1 MLRKMYLVS
10 SDYLNNNND
19 KQPLPREAKMR
30 RKLPLPKKR
39 NNKKLV
45 KKKKPQHLYNE
56 WVKLCN
62 KIREADVERKTDKT
76 IADF

>member
-30 RKLPLPKKR
+30 RKPPLPKKR
-39 NNKKLV
+39 NNRRPV
-45 KKKKPQHLYNE
+45 KKKPQHLYDE
-56 WVKLCN
+56 WVKLRN
-62 KIREADVERKTDKT
+62 TIGEADVERKTQKQLK
-76 IADF
+76 IF